1 LLYTVL
7 TVKDDGVKKEVK
19 LMSNYDRKTGEL
31 IRKNRKIAEKLNSR
45 VFLKSEE
52 QQAGFEALQNVYK
65 GLKRRITIGSLR
77 DTNTDW
83 DEIPNNLMDVG
94 EAFRPIF
101 SANKY
106 WSGDFEWIL
115 ELQEMHRN
123 IASKKPR
130 GVGA

>member
-1 LLYTVL
+1 
-7 TVKDDGVKKEVK
+7 
-19 LMSNYDRKTGEL
+19 MSNYDRKTGEL

-45 VFLKSEE
+45 VFLKPDE
-52 QQAGFEALQNVYK
+52 QQAGFEALQNVYE
-65 GLKRRITIGSLR
+65 GLKGRITLGSLS

-83 DEIPNNLMDVG
+83 NEIPNNLMEVG

-106 WSGDFEWIL
+106 WSRDFEWIL
-115 ELQEMHRN
+115 ELQDMYRN
-123 IASKKPR
+123 ISSKKPR